1 MSGGECQPD
10 LPRDALIYEVAT
22 MISEATEGPA
32 ISAAELAEIIVNTVL
47 EAAQPLQTVKAN
59 LKLAGATRRA

>member
-1 MSGGECQPD
+1 
-10 LPRDALIYEVAT
+10 